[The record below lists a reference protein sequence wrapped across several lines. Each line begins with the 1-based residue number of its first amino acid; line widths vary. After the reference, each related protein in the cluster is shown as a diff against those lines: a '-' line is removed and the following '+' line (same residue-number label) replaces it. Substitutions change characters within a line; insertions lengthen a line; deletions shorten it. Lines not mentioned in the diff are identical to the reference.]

1 MKIRDYLIASGIS
14 MIASALVLLFLW
26 LFSLASWIFVWVIFV
41 VIGIPIALKAI
52 KIWEDESCFD
62 LEDFIQALSKDK
74 QAESSIEF

>member
-14 MIASALVLLFLW
+14 MIASAFALLFLW
-26 LFSLASWIFVWVIFV
+26 LFSLASWIFVWAIFV

-52 KIWEDESCFD
+52 KIWRDEDCFD
-62 LEDFIQALSKDK
+62 LEDFIQALIKDK